1 MLTLKINSVDQSSIV
16 DWKSLVK
23 TEVLTKEVDRLEF
36 FVRKTPSKTI
46 PAVNDDV
53 VLLEDGTK
61 IFGGIIIEK
70 NDKIVGGRLVGY
82 DFKCKDYSHLLDR
95 KLVVK
100 NYSNQSAR
108 SILLDIIST
117 YTTGFTTANVALS
130 TPNVSSI
137 KFNYEQVSRAITQL
151 CDQIGFDW
159 YVDADKDI
167 HFFAEESL
175 TAPFDLDDTSG
186 NLEWATLEVLQTIIN
201 LKNNV
206 YVRGGEY
213 KKAISEANAIDVY
226 KGDGT
231 QKIFPLA
238 YRYATITVKKNGVVQ
253 TVGTDQQTDPATV
266 DCLYNFNEKFIKF
279 PSAVPSGQEVK
290 IYGDALIPIIA
301 RVQDGTSVATY
312 GEYQHVK
319 IDKSITSVAEAYAA
333 ARAELRKF
341 AENVY
346 QAQFKTTKTGLKTGQ
361 KIRLNSPIRGYDKY
375 FRINKI
381 IGKAR
386 DSGSM
391 EYQVSMIASGDVTFT
406 DIMLE
411 LLGKDRKNI
420 TIAENEVVQHI
431 EQLAEAPTIGDTV
444 ATSHV
449 TSNPPYTWGPGG
461 ANDFVWGFFVWS

>member
-1 MLTLKINSVDQSSIV
+1 MLVLKINGTDQSSIV
-16 DWKSLVK
+16 DWKTLVK

-46 PAVNDDV
+46 PSINDVAV
-53 VLLEDGTK
+53 LEEDGDK
-61 IFGGIIIEK
+61 IFGGVIIEK
-70 NDKIVGGRLVGY
+70 NDRIVGGRLVGY
-82 DFKCKDYSHLLDR
+82 DFRCKDYSQLLDR

-100 NYSNQSAR
+100 NYANQSAR
-108 SILLDIIST
+108 SIVLDIIST
-117 YTTGFTTANVALS
+117 YTSGFTTNNVAVS
-130 TPNVSSI
+130 TPNVGSI
-137 KFNYEQVSRAITQL
+137 KFNYEQVSRALTQL

-167 HFFAEESL
+167 HFFEEESL

-186 NLEWATLEVLQTIIN
+186 NLEWASLEVLQSVIN

-213 KKAISEANAIDVY
+213 KKTISEANAVDVY
-226 KGDGT
+226 VGNGT
-231 QKIFPLA
+231 QKTFPLA
-238 YRYATITVKKNGVVQ
+238 YRYDNITVKKNGVVQ
-253 TVGTDQQTDPATV
+253 TIGTDQQTDPATV
-266 DCLYNFNEKFIKF
+266 DCLYNFNEKIIKF
-279 PSAVPSGQEVK
+279 PAAVTNGHEVRV
-290 IYGDALIPIIA
+290 YGDALIPIIA
-301 RVQDGTSVATY
+301 RVQDGASITAY

-346 QAQFKTTKTGLKTGQ
+346 QAQFKTTRTGLKTGQ

-386 DSGSM
+386 DSASM
-391 EYQVSMIASGDVTFT
+391 EYQVSLIASGDITFT

-411 LLGKDRKNI
+411 LLGKDKKNI
-420 TIAENEVVQHI
+420 AIAVNEVVQRI
-431 EQLAEAPTIGDTV
+431 EQFAESIALADTV
-444 ATSHV
+444 GVTHS
-449 TSNPPYTWGPGG
+449 TSNPPYTWGSGG
-461 ANDFVWGFFVWS
+461 ANDFNWSFAVWA